1 MAMTGDHRRAGLP
14 ARSSSVTDVEILA
27 PRHEGGRA
35 APAKRHLRLVLAKYV
50 AQCNGH
56 RPHRTPR
63 QNPPAGRVY
72 PPGGVIGMRVL
83 RRDRIGA
90 LIHEYAQVAR
100 CYSICVTHP
109 SLGTAPGLWRCDIVR
124 KVDLDTMRG
133 RLNDFVIDR
142 GWQHLHTPKNLASAI
157 AVEAGELLAIFQW
170 MTPEES
176 WQVMNDAHRASL
188 VRDELIDVLSNLLMF
203 ATALQIDFGES
214 FETKLIDNA
223 QRYPVGDQ

>member
-1 MAMTGDHRRAGLP
+1 ML
-14 ARSSSVTDVEILA
+14 
-27 PRHEGGRA
+27 
-35 APAKRHLRLVLAKYV
+35 
-50 AQCNGH
+50 
-56 RPHRTPR
+56 R

-90 LIHEYAQVAR
+90 SSTNKPR
-100 CYSICVTHP
+100 SRTVTAFASPAP
-109 SLGTAPGLWRCDIVR
+109 SLGTAPCLWRCDIVR

-133 RLNDFVIDR
+133 RLNEFVIDR

-176 WQVMNDAHRASL
+176 WQVMNDARRASL

-203 ATALQIDFGES
+203 ATVLQIDFGES
-214 FETKLIDNA
+214 FETKLISNA
-223 QRYPVGDQ
+223 QRYPIGDQ